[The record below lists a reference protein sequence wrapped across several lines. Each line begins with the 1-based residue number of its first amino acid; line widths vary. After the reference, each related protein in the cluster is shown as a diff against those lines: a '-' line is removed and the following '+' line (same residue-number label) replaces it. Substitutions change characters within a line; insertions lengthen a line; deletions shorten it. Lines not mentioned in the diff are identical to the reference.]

1 MNAERDR
8 REIQRIEVPN
18 GSVYYKPD
26 LHLNVLN
33 RYAGP
38 EVLIDVSKGGA
49 GFIVSHDLAKNEN
62 IRVKLMIPGEKDI
75 VLQGFVKWI
84 TSAETSLGKNRVG
97 IQFLPFGNQG
107 KYNAIDKLKKLGS
120 IEFKF
125 Q

>member
-1 MNAERDR
+1 MADEKDR
-8 REIQRIEVPN
+8 REIERVEIPN

-26 LHLNVLN
+26 AHLNLLN

-38 EVLIDVSKGGA
+38 EVLIDISKSGA
-49 GFIVSHDLAKNEN
+49 GFIVSHDLNRNEN

-75 VLQGFVKWI
+75 TLQGYVKWI

-97 IQFLPFGNQG
+97 IQFLPFGYHG